1 MSDIKENLR
10 KGKTFAEIFFY
21 NIKLLAKM
29 LVHCSCGT
37 SAIAHSKDYSC
48 TTTHDITTSKDSW
61 D

>member
-10 KGKTFAEIFFY
+10 KGFAFAEIFFY

-37 SAIAHSKDYSC
+37 TAIAHSKDYRC
-48 TTTHDITTSKDSW
+48 TTSHDVATCIDEW